1 MTSATATT
9 YEAYERLALADPDT
23 PWEWYRGCARRK
35 PDMTQE
41 HNEAASEL
49 GEQLV
54 LQLRQRGYRVR
65 MNTGRAK
72 RRNQFAFIPDVFV
85 LPLDLKRPRSESPG
99 GLEAYEQPLPFVCEI
114 WSPSTGEYDADEK
127 LPEYR
132 ARGDLEIWRIH
143 PYERTIVAW
152 RRRPGGGYS
161 ETHYGPG
168 TLEVPVESLPG
179 VVIAFPPLFE

>member
-1 MTSATATT
+1 MATQTATT
-9 YEAYERLALADPDT
+9 YEAYERLALAEPDT

-41 HNEAASEL
+41 HNDAASEL
-49 GEQLV
+49 VYQLAA
-54 LQLRQRGYRVR
+54 QLDRRAYRVR

-72 RRNQFAFIPDVFV
+72 RRNQLAFIPDVFV
-85 LPLDLKRPRSESPG
+85 LPRALQKPRSETPG
-99 GLEAYEQPLPFVCEI
+99 GLEAYEQPLPVVCEI
-114 WSPSTGEYDADEK
+114 WSPSTGEYDVDEK

-143 PYERTIVAW
+143 PYERTVIAW
-152 RRRPGGGYS
+152 RRQPGGVYS

-168 TLEVPVESLPG
+168 TVEVAVQSLPG
-179 VVIAFPPLFE
+179 VVIPFAPLFE